1 MVYLMPLCITLKKQ
15 HTRINYPYRFN
26 YFTILDKYKFNKQ
39 YSSCKQNVRCRFGL
53 TKDQVRSLLPII
65 NTENTE
71 IGSYCP
77 KELKSYP
84 GNDCGDGIN
93 FRSIDGRCNNFVHP
107 HWGAAKLPF
116 KRLLPPD
123 YGDGKFIK

>member
-1 MVYLMPLCITLKKQ
+1 
-15 HTRINYPYRFN
+15 
-26 YFTILDKYKFNKQ
+26 
-39 YSSCKQNVRCRFGL
+39 
-53 TKDQVRSLLPII
+53 VRSLLPII
-65 NTENTE
+65 NTENTD
-71 IGSYCP
+71 IGAYCP

-84 GNDCGDGIN
+84 GNDCGDKIG

-123 YGDGKFIK
+123 YGDGEFLSMNCIKSLVN

>member
-1 MVYLMPLCITLKKQ
+1 MI
-15 HTRINYPYRFN
+15 H
-26 YFTILDKYKFNKQ
+26 
-39 YSSCKQNVRCRFGL
+39 RFGL

-65 NTENTE
+65 NTQNTE
-71 IGSYCP
+71 IGTYCP

-84 GNDCGDGIN
+84 GNDCGDGIG
-93 FRSIDGRCNNFVHP
+93 FRSINGRCNNFVHP

-123 YGDGKFIK
+123 YGDGKLFVRYVVIYLVKVINIFTSYESYTIFNDALHHRVSCGEF

>member
-1 MVYLMPLCITLKKQ
+1 MV
-15 HTRINYPYRFN
+15 
-26 YFTILDKYKFNKQ
+26 DVNKLF
-39 YSSCKQNVRCRFGL
+39 YNLYCRFGL
-53 TKDQVRSLLPII
+53 TKDQVRGLLPII

-84 GNDCGDGIN
+84 GNDCGDGIG
-93 FRSIDGRCNNFVHP
+93 FRTIEGRCNNFVHP

-116 KRLLPPD
+116 KRLLPQD
-123 YGDGKFIK
+123 YGDGKFFF